1 MGIFRS
7 NSISVIKRYHITV
20 SNVISFNDAN
30 RKTISIISNTVIN
43 KQMLNLLFLTFKNL
57 VQFFLKIIVIL
68 YILINAYYKIFDYL

>member
-7 NSISVIKRYHITV
+7 NSISIIKRYHITV

-30 RKTISIISNTVIN
+30 RKTISIINNTVIN

-68 YILINAYYKIFDYL
+68 YILISAYYKIFDYL